1 MKQKIT
7 KVLIAN
13 RGEIAVRIIRTLR
26 KMQIKSVAVY
36 AENDAKALHVSMAD
50 ESFSLGSG
58 SLTDTYLSV
67 EKLINCTLES
77 GAQAIHPGYG
87 FLSENPT
94 LVTSCEKNNIIF
106 IGPDS
111 QSMELM
117 GNKITARDFAVKC
130 GLPVTQGIIGDTK
143 TLLQKANEIPFPILV
158 KAAAGGGG
166 KGMRIVR
173 KPDELAEIIETTGR
187 EAKSYF
193 GDGTV
198 YIEQFIENPRH
209 IEVQVLGDEHGNVVH
224 LYERECSIQRRY
236 QKIIE
241 ESPSPT
247 LTQEVREK
255 MGKSA
260 VDLCKAIGYRSA
272 GTIEFLVDPALN
284 FYFLEM
290 NTRIQVEHPVTELV
304 TNIDLVEEQL
314 YISQGEKLRFSQTDI
329 KQTGHAIECRI
340 YAEDPAKGF
349 LPSPGQIINYQE
361 PHFEGLRIDSG
372 LSGPAMVQSEYDPMI
387 SKLIG
392 FGEDRQ
398 TAIETAQKA
407 LQEYVIHGI
416 ETNIPYLNAILSN
429 DQFINNEISTG
440 FCDTET
446 ERLLADIIAAK
457 SKIDSVKVAAAFLL
471 FNLHQHELEGFDPEN
486 TWQQL
491 GYWRL
496 NMQPTIRIEEQLNH
510 FEVISFDHSGLVLSH
525 NKQKISLRL
534 TAFSNKKMAFCY
546 KGKSGSLFISENE
559 EGHYLVQYE
568 GFIFNC
574 ERKDQLNEKIDHARD
589 ADQADEGSLFSPM
602 PGKVI
607 KINVKSGDKVNRGG
621 VLLVVE
627 AMKMENNITAP
638 ADSVVEKVLVKTGD
652 MVQPKT
658 QLIQLKTK
666 EEA

>member
-36 AENDAKALHVSMAD
+36 AENDAKALHVRMAD

-58 SLTDTYLSV
+58 SLSDTYLSV

-94 LVTSCEKNNIIF
+94 LVASCEKNNIIF

-111 QSMELM
+111 HSMELM

-173 KPDELAEIIETTGR
+173 KPEELKEILETTGR

-247 LTQEVREK
+247 LTPEVREK
-255 MGKSA
+255 MGKAA
-260 VDLCKAIGYRSA
+260 VDICQAIGYRSA

-304 TNIDLVEEQL
+304 TNIDLVEEQ
-314 YISQGEKLRFSQTDI
+314 IHIAQGEKLRFEQSDI
-329 KQTGHAIECRI
+329 KQNGHAIECRI

-361 PHFEGLRIDSG
+361 PDIEDVRIDSS
-372 LSGPAMVQSEYDPMI
+372 LSEPAMVQSEYDPMI
-387 SKLIG
+387 SKLITY
-392 FGEDRQ
+392 GEDRKA
-398 TAIETAQKA
+398 AIDIAQEA
-407 LQEYVIHGI
+407 LQQYVIHGI
-416 ETNIPYLNAILSN
+416 ETNIPYLKAILTN
-429 DQFINNEISTG
+429 DQFVKNEISTG

-446 ERLLADIIAAK
+446 ESLLEAINSAK
-457 SKIDSVKVAAAFLL
+457 SKIDTSTVAAAFLL
-471 FNLHQHELEGFDPEN
+471 FNLHQQQLEGFDPES

-496 NMQPTIRIEEQLNH
+496 QMRSTIRVEEKLIQ
-510 FEVISFDHSGLVLSH
+510 FEILSFDQSKLVLGFGDH
-525 NKQKISLRL
+525 QILLRII
-534 TAFSNKKMAFCY
+534 AFADSKMSFCNN
-546 KGKSGSLFISENE
+546 GKSDSVFISETK
-559 EGHYLVQYE
+559 EGNYLIQYK

-574 ERKDQLNEKIDHARD
+574 ERKDQLNEKIDHGQD
-589 ADQADEGSLFSPM
+589 ADQANEGSLFSPM
-602 PGKVI
+602 PGRVI
-607 KINVKSGDKVNRGG
+607 KVNVKSGDEVNRGSI
-621 VLLVVE
+621 LLVVE
-627 AMKMENNITAP
+627 AMKMENNIIATAD
-638 ADSVVEKVLVKTGD
+638 ARVEKVLVKTGD

>member
-36 AENDAKALHVSMAD
+36 AENDAKALHVRMAD
-50 ESFSLGSG
+50 ESFSLGRG
-58 SLTDTYLSV
+58 SLSETYLSV
-67 EKLINCTLES
+67 EKLINFTLES

-94 LVTSCEKNNIIF
+94 LVATCEKNSIIF

-111 QSMELM
+111 HSMELM

-130 GLPVTQGIIGDTK
+130 GLPVTKGITGDTK
-143 TLLQKANEIPFPILV
+143 TLLQKAGEIPFPILV

-173 KPDELAEIIETTGR
+173 KPEELAEILETTGR

-247 LTQEVREK
+247 LTPEVREK
-255 MGKSA
+255 MGKAS

-272 GTIEFLVDPALN
+272 GTIEFLVDPSLN

-304 TNIDLVEEQL
+304 TNIDLVEEQI
-314 YISQGEKLRFSQTDI
+314 YIAQGEKLRIAQADI
-329 KQTGHAIECRI
+329 TQTGHAIECRV

-361 PHFEGLRIDSG
+361 PDFEDIRIDSS

-387 SKLIG
+387 SKLIA
-392 FGEDRQ
+392 FGEDRK
-398 TAIETAQKA
+398 TANESAQQA

-416 ETNIPYLNAILSN
+416 ETNISYLKAILAN
-429 DQFINNEISTG
+429 EQFVRNEISTG

-446 ERLLADIIAAK
+446 EILLAEIDVAK
-457 SKIDSVKVAAAFLL
+457 NKINTLELAAAFLL
-471 FNLHQHELEGFDPEN
+471 FNLHQHQLNGFDPEN

-496 NMQPTIRIEEQLNH
+496 NMQPTIRIEEKLMQ
-510 FEVISFDHSGLVLSH
+510 FEILSFDNSVLVLSH
-525 NKQKISLRL
+525 NDQQISLKL
-534 TAFSNKKMAFCY
+534 NAFSDSKMSFCY
-546 KGKSGSLFISENE
+546 NGKSGSMFISENE
-559 EGHYLVQYE
+559 EGHYLIQYK

-602 PGKVI
+602 PGRVI
-607 KINVKSGDKVNRGG
+607 KVNVKNGDKVNRGS

-638 ADSVVEKVLVKTGD
+638 ADARVEKVLVKTGD

-658 QLIQLKTK
+658 QLIQLKNK